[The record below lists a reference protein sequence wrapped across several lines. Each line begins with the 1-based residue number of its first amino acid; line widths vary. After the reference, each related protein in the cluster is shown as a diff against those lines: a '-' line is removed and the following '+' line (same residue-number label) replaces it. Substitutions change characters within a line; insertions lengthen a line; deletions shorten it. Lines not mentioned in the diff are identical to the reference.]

1 MICWNFR
8 VRAKQLFDALD
19 NDRNGSVTLDEFID
33 GNIIYNF
40 SFFAEPDP
48 YRDAAP
54 IPALVVNLR
63 AYLKKL
69 IFFSVQLTAIQLL

>member
-1 MICWNFR
+1 

-33 GNIIYNF
+33 GNIKYNF
-40 SFFAEPDP
+40 SVFAEPEP

-54 IPALVVNLR
+54 APALVVNLG
-63 AYLKKL
+63 AH
-69 IFFSVQLTAIQLL
+69 F